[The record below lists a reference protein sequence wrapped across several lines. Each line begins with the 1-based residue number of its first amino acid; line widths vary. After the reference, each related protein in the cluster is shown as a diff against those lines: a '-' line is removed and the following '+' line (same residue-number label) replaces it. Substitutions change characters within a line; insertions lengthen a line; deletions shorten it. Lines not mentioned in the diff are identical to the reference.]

1 MVPRITKF
9 VSNINPK
16 TIVKRVTALRPA
28 KIVPQPKQVSA
39 SEKLDVMVRQ
49 APQHAHEA
57 YLLNVDGTVLTG
69 GKLMDGMKPVL
80 ETIKL
85 LRRPVR
91 FITGSSTVS
100 RQHIAGE
107 LRRNGIEVE
116 LEQIFTPTRV
126 TVAYLKKN
134 YPGAKVYPIANE
146 EVCTALEDD
155 GIELT
160 TNPLE
165 ARVVLVAHDHDFTYA
180 KLKGAYD
187 AILSNGAVLISSSVR
202 REHLLP
208 DGSYEP
214 GTLSIIAAIEKA
226 TRTSLT
232 KNLGSPETDMLEMIY
247 SEMSAD
253 PAKSLLVTDSL
264 AGDVRMAK
272 SFGVPTALILTGES
286 TYEQARA
293 LRSKDQP
300 NFVLDSVVDIVP
312 PYIVNQL

>member
-1 MVPRITKF
+1 MVPRLGKL
-9 VSNINPK
+9 VSNINPQH
-16 TIVKRVTALRPA
+16 LL
-28 KIVPQPKQVSA
+28 KQVADSRFA
-39 SEKLDVMVRQ
+39 KAKPLNKGAQAIEKLDVMVRQ
-49 APQHAHEA
+49 APQQAHEA

-100 RQHIAGE
+100 RQQIADE
-107 LRRNGIEVE
+107 LRRNGVEVE

-126 TVAYLKKN
+126 TIAYLKKN
-134 YPGAKVYPIANE
+134 YPGAKVYPIANA
-146 EVCTALEDD
+146 EVCAALEAG
-155 GIELT
+155 GIELS
-160 TNPLE
+160 TNPLDT
-165 ARVVLVAHDHDFTYA
+165 RVVLVAHDRDFTYA
-180 KLKGAYD
+180 KLKDAYD

-226 TRTSLT
+226 TRTNLT

-247 SEMSAD
+247 SGLSAN

-286 TYEQARA
+286 TYEQARS

-300 NFVLDSVVDIVP
+300 NYVLDSVVDIVP